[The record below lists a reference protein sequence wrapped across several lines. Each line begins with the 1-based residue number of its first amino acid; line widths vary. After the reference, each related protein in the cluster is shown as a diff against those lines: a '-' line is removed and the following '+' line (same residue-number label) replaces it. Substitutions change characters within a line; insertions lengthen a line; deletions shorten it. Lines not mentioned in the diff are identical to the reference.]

1 MPPEL
6 AKSMSFGGMSSR
18 SGSRHRGQLASV
30 RSQLSIQ
37 RSSSARSANSNRS
50 NRSTHSLRDSCGVS
64 TGCDSIKDLK
74 FDAMLEPDAGSNH
87 TLVDSAFRDKGYQW
101 IINQVERKTTAALD
115 VHKKYLDD
123 DVQHDVKLFHGGDV
137 VDAARNRIV
146 LTNLDVFAN
155 CLWDTLTES
164 AATPMWRI
172 QRLEEVD
179 AATCYTQ
186 VSVVDGISPGHPL
199 VMNVLLRLV
208 RVSVDRQVIV
218 LRSIAEDAKFPLP
231 HQSIAFSV
239 SGWIVLDRTLTPTKR
254 RLGDRAE
261 TQAPDKGFAPMH
273 DDDPDQAAAILG
285 DWLMDAIG
293 CGPIRVMEPPPFAPA
308 TRAVLLGFLAA
319 VPLVMLLVAPWTE
332 LLPLGVLYTPP
343 GLVAVAVLR
352 YTHSKNKTSCTNRVD
367 IDALVHLFLAGCSI
381 GVIVAMLIEM
391 VLTLVAQGC
400 FLVVDNRDVLGQIER
415 YRAEHPGNGTSAGDI
430 LAHIRVRHSFSI
442 LLTLSFMAFIV
453 AGTVEESVKAWLVLR
468 RPCRPC
474 CSTYCDHLSRTSDV
488 PMEPSLQS
496 RDSVVQTS
504 PRQVVLGFIVVGCGF
519 STMENAL
526 YAFLAPSLAMQLWTA
541 AIRSALATPLHMICA
556 SLTGM
561 HLVLQLRQNP
571 PTTRSRWDV
580 LRAIAPAMLLHGV
593 YDLQAFLFTFW
604 LEVDDGSVMSLSA
617 SVLCLVVGGLY
628 LNYLRG
634 RIQWDDVYHAVP
646 SVEDAADF
654 RASATTLV

>member
-1 MPPEL
+1 
-6 AKSMSFGGMSSR
+6 
-18 SGSRHRGQLASV
+18 
-30 RSQLSIQ
+30 
-37 RSSSARSANSNRS
+37 
-50 NRSTHSLRDSCGVS
+50 
-64 TGCDSIKDLK
+64 
-74 FDAMLEPDAGSNH
+74 MLEPDAGSSH

-146 LTNLDVFAN
+146 LTNLDVFAD

-172 QRLEEVD
+172 QFPQRLEEVD

-239 SGWIVLDRTLTPTKR
+239 S
-254 RLGDRAE
+254 
-261 TQAPDKGFAPMH
+261 
-273 DDDPDQAAAILG
+273 
-285 DWLMDAIG
+285 
-293 CGPIRVMEPPPFAPA
+293 
-308 TRAVLLGFLAA
+308 
-319 VPLVMLLVAPWTE
+319 
-332 LLPLGVLYTPP
+332 
-343 GLVAVAVLR
+343 LVAVAVLR

-391 VLTLVAQGC
+391 VLTLVALGC
-400 FLVVDNRDVLGQIER
+400 FLAVDNGDVLGQIER

-442 LLTLSFMAFIV
+442 FLTLSFMAFIV

-504 PRQVVLGFIVVGCGF
+504 PRQVVLGFVVVGCGF

-541 AIRSALATPLHMICA
+541 AIRSAVATPLHMICA

-561 HLVLQLRQNP
+561 HLVLQLPQNP

-646 SVEDAADF
+646 SVEDAADC